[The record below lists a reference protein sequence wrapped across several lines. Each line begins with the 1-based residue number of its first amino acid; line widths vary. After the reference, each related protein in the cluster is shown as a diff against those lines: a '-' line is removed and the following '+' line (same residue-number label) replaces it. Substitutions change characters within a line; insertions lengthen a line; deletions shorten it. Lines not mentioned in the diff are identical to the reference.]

1 MSDFDRRLVDR
12 MRDILGRDPT
22 PSELEA
28 GARTGPEITAMDI
41 MRQRQALARGLSIN
55 RAPEGLPPSIVPID
69 NTQFDRHLPRQA
81 DSPIP
86 GVSLSYNPMLPTSI
100 PAAMPAAPPRPT
112 LPDEMPPAPVP
123 YAFPP
128 PPTSDS
134 IPAPV
139 PPEVVEKT
147 MAEKAAEALTKKG
160 GDNDFTKG
168 LDDISKGITPRV
180 NPAVA
185 AEAARISPTAVD
197 PTAGLAAQAA
207 QTMMAQ
213 LLQKRNRGL
222 TLTRGP
228 YG

>member
-1 MSDFDRRLVDR
+1 M
-12 MRDILGRDPT
+12 DIL
-22 PSELEA
+22 
-28 GARTGPEITAMDI
+28 
-41 MRQRQALARGLSIN
+41 RQRQALARGLTIN

-86 GVSLSYNPMLPTSI
+86 GVSLSYNSMLPTAI
-100 PAAMPAAPPRPT
+100 PTTMPAPPVRALPGEEIPPAA
-112 LPDEMPPAPVP
+112 VP

-139 PPEVVEKT
+139 PDAVVEKT
-147 MAEKAAEALTKKG
+147 LAEKAAEALNKKG
-160 GDNDFTKG
+160 GDNDLSKG
-168 LDDISKGITPRV
+168 LEDITKGITPKV

-185 AEAARISPTAVD
+185 AEAARISPTQAD